1 MSLPTSLPIPVF
13 YSLCTQPVN
22 NTPII
27 CGNENDDDRK
37 SCFNFEDVLFGEIS
51 ESTTKSHSNAIST
64 HFNDSI
70 LLISVHSIEI
80 LSGQRWNSLPLIPVS
95 EDMVNFAS
103 AITMVNQIIVFGGS
117 FANSSPSSSVFR
129 YRFHLRKWEEM
140 QNLSKP
146 RSNHCS
152 ILVQSNVILHIST
165 FPDSIEKWIYDN
177 SSETFLIENFDSKLF
192 QEQSAENSRPIII
205 PFIDQSNLWSQWS
218 NWSKTVTEGT
228 LSRNRCRKQSD
239 CESQNKNIK
248 ESNSLLIIGFDYR
261 LVPDHGQI
269 DIGPHVMHVQTP
281 LATMKTEEIGY
292 FRLPIETPFSWDS
305 GYYAGAAILHDIVFM
320 MGSRNNLHLQD
331 IFVIRNCGFEL
342 FYHNG
347 KQIKFPET
355 AKEGYILEG

>member
-1 MSLPTSLPIPVF
+1 MANPLEITFEPKISTERYIKRNDRVSSFGACALNIANEIYLFGGAKNPFQISKLNGDIFQYLPTSLPIPVF

-129 YRFHLRKWEEM
+129 YRFHLK
-140 QNLSKP
+140 K
-146 RSNHCS
+146 
-152 ILVQSNVILHIST
+152 
-165 FPDSIEKWIYDN
+165 
-177 SSETFLIENFDSKLF
+177 
-192 QEQSAENSRPIII
+192 
-205 PFIDQSNLWSQWS
+205 
-218 NWSKTVTEGT
+218 
-228 LSRNRCRKQSD
+228 
-239 CESQNKNIK
+239 
-248 ESNSLLIIGFDYR
+248 
-261 LVPDHGQI
+261 
-269 DIGPHVMHVQTP
+269 
-281 LATMKTEEIGY
+281 
-292 FRLPIETPFSWDS
+292 
-305 GYYAGAAILHDIVFM
+305 
-320 MGSRNNLHLQD
+320 
-331 IFVIRNCGFEL
+331 
-342 FYHNG
+342 NG
-347 KQIKFPET
+347 KGCKSSSSQDQIIVLFSSSQM
-355 AKEGYILEG
+355 